1 MGPSEAHIHSQALVC
16 FAVLCCAVLWI
27 WFCLPLDL
35 SWTHMPVLI
44 IAAGLV
50 TSLAIVCPYSLRL
63 RVKDVFSFWLASP
76 LKWSCWSAHGRA
88 ICVRVFVVAVSV
100 SRFFT
105 RFSVFHRISLTH
117 SHRSHTLSFCVFSP
131 LSSRSLPLSLCLS
144 LPLVLRL
151 SRSQWVHWSVRFF
164 VLFFVVRRKQFLC
177 CSLLLCHALRS
188 CVVVCPAH
196 VYGMKCTLF

>member
-1 MGPSEAHIHSQALVC
+1 
-16 FAVLCCAVLWI
+16 
-27 WFCLPLDL
+27 
-35 SWTHMPVLI
+35 MPVLI

-131 LSSRSLPLSLCLS
+131 LSSRSLPLSLFLSVCLS
-144 LPLVLRL
+144 LLF
-151 SRSQWVHWSVRFF
+151 SVSVVVSGYIGLCVSLYFSLLF
-164 VLFFVVRRKQFLC
+164 VENSFFVVRC
-177 CSLLLCHALRS
+177 CCAMRYEAVWSYAPHTSTA
-188 CVVVCPAH
+188 
-196 VYGMKCTLF
+196 